1 MAHRE
6 TNGYKGDGNLV
17 TQATQ
22 LQTLR
27 VETRRP
33 IVDKGAEEVL
43 MGSRPA
49 ILLLALVFG
58 TGSLL
63 AQAPPADA
71 GEQKIINLVQAAAI
85 QAINF
90 RQGDIDGFTRARA
103 NFTPDGWA
111 DYLKRMQGF
120 LDANGAPTFT
130 SSFVPSGNIT
140 VLATA
145 NEIIHLR
152 VPGTLVQSNN
162 VAKTTYRAA
171 LEIQAGGNPVRI
183 EQLKQVT
190 CVGESSACQ

>member
-1 MAHRE
+1 
-6 TNGYKGDGNLV
+6 
-17 TQATQ
+17 
-22 LQTLR
+22 

-33 IVDKGAEEVL
+33 VADKDAEEAPL
-43 MGSRPA
+43 GSCSA

-63 AQAPPADA
+63 AQAPSTVADQQ
-71 GEQKIINLVQAAAI
+71 GIINSVQTAAI
-85 QAINF
+85 QAVNF

-130 SSFVPSGNIT
+130 SSFVPSGNVTI
-140 VLATA
+140 LGAA
-145 NEIIHLR
+145 NEIIHIR

-183 EQLKQVT
+183 EQLKQIT
-190 CVGESSACQ
+190 CFGESSACQ